1 MPGATG
7 AAPRAPWL
15 APRSI
20 FPRGKRGP
28 GVFRRGFSCKVT
40 VRPIGPKF
48 GHRRVGG
55 DIREGTGEVVRRPPL
70 AVGTVRSRLTRRI
83 GETLSRTGWPP
94 LSLCRR
100 LLPRTANFKLSVGR
114 HVEI

>member
-1 MPGATG
+1 MYEICDCIRSKLRPEKNKAASAGAG
-7 AAPRAPWL
+7 GHGGRAPRL

-55 DIREGTGEVVRRPPL
+55 DIREGTGEVAAAPAAGGGDGQVASHQKDR
-70 AVGTVRSRLTRRI
+70 
-83 GETLSRTGWPP
+83 
-94 LSLCRR
+94 
-100 LLPRTANFKLSVGR
+100 
-114 HVEI
+114 